1 MTIDCVYV
9 AHDDLKRKSGENSRY
24 THKWALPTFFYDI
37 IINPKGIPVIMMLVY
52 EITK

>member
-1 MTIDCVYV
+1 MTIYYVYV
-9 AHDDLKRKSGENSRY
+9 AHDDIKKKSDENSRY

-37 IINPKGIPVIMMLVY
+37 IINPKGIPVMMLVY